1 MIPEQVNWQVVTVL
15 ALLLNMGGTALA
27 IVRSGR
33 VQKREVSLSS
43 EYVTTKQ
50 CGLLHDG
57 SHSKIREIE
66 ARVNSLQQR
75 IDHVSGH
82 IGQAVE
88 ALRREIKQDMSGIHN
103 RIDQVL
109 QAVSELR
116 GETKHIRG

>member
-1 MIPEQVNWQVVTVL
+1 MMPEQVNWQVVVVVG
-15 ALLLNMGGTALA
+15 LLLNMAVSVMALA
-27 IVRSGR
+27 RGGR
-33 VQKREVSLSS
+33 PQKREVTLSS
-43 EYVTTKQ
+43 EHVTTKQ
-50 CGLLHDG
+50 CGLLHEG
-57 SHSKIREIE
+57 SNGKIREIE